1 MAVEKNNKI
10 KNPSQTRV
18 FTFSCVSTRLTI
30 ITNIINKLVIVI
42 MKQASLSS
50 FFIKRSATASNDL
63 LPPTKK
69 IKGDINPS
77 PSPSPSSTTPSKKD
91 KELKKIEEEEEAVST
106 PPIPSSPPQHHHQV
120 KFSDSDSGQET
131 EEDEDAQEHGL
142 LIY

>member
-77 PSPSPSSTTPSKKD
+77 PSPSSTTTPSKKD